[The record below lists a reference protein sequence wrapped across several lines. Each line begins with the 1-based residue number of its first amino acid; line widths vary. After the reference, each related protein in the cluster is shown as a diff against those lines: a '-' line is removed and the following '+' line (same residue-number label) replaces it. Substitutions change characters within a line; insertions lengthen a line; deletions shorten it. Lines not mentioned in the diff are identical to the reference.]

1 MISWE
6 RLAEDSSGNHMVEDF
21 EKAAYRL
28 MVSQAIYAGDHG
40 SRHTYHLIVK
50 YLAAFKELLSKF
62 GMTLRH
68 NPHHSYLVA
77 IPSHQVAEKMSLNET
92 RLALVLRRFYDDR
105 MHTAEISDGEAY
117 ISLEELE
124 RAYREW
130 LTRVLPERAE
140 LRQLAIALK
149 RYGLVR
155 LEDSEDG
162 QPFKIVIRPGITDI
176 LGETALHQ
184 LAAYGTV
191 ESNSEVD
198 DETA

>member
-1 MISWE
+1 MISWQ
-6 RLAEDSSGNHMVEDF
+6 RLAEDSSGTHTAEDF

-28 MVSQAIYAGDHG
+28 IVSQTIYAADHG
-40 SRHTYHLIVK
+40 SRHTYQLIVK
-50 YLAAFKELLSKF
+50 YLATFKELLSKF
-62 GMTLRH
+62 GMSLRH
-68 NPHHSYLVA
+68 NPHHSYLVV
-77 IPSHQVAEKMSLNET
+77 IPSHQVAEKMSINET

-130 LTRVLPERAE
+130 LTRALPERAD
-140 LRQLAIALK
+140 LRQLAAALK
-149 RYGLVR
+149 RYGIVR

-176 LGETALHQ
+176 LGEAALHQ
-184 LAAYGTV
+184 LAAYGIV
-191 ESNSEVD
+191 EISSEVD
-198 DETA
+198 NETA

>member
-6 RLAEDSSGNHMVEDF
+6 RLAEDSSGNHLVEDF
-21 EKAAYRL
+21 ERAAYRL

-40 SRHTYHLIVK
+40 SRHSYHLIVK
-50 YLAAFKELLSKF
+50 YLVTFKELLSKF

-77 IPSHQVAEKMSLNET
+77 IPSHSVAEKMFLNET

-130 LTRVLPERAE
+130 LSRDLPERAE
-140 LRQLAIALK
+140 LKQLAIALK
-149 RYGLVR
+149 RYGIVR
-155 LEDSEDG
+155 LQDSDDG
-162 QPFKIVIRPGITDI
+162 QPFKIVIRPGINDI
-176 LGETALHQ
+176 LGEAALHQ

-191 ESNSEVD
+191 EFDSEAD
-198 DETA
+198 NETA

>member
-1 MISWE
+1 MVSWE
-6 RLAEDSSGNHMVEDF
+6 RLAEDSSENYVVEDF

-28 MVSQAIYAGDHG
+28 IVSQAIYAGDHG
-40 SRHTYHLIVK
+40 SRLSYHLIVK
-50 YLAAFKELLSKF
+50 YLAAFKEVLSRL

-77 IPSHQVAEKMSLNET
+77 IPNHQVAEKMRLNET

-105 MHTAEISDGEAY
+105 MHTAEVTDGEAY

-130 LTRVLPERAE
+130 LGRDLPDRADLKE
-140 LRQLAIALK
+140 LVVALK
-149 RYGLVR
+149 RYGMVR
-155 LEDSEDG
+155 LLDSDDA

-176 LGETALHQ
+176 LGEAALHQ
-184 LAAYGTV
+184 LAAYT
-191 ESNSEVD
+191 SNDPEAEAD
-198 DETA
+198 NETA